1 MGLDWFQKREKPSTM
16 SLSETSPAGDSAE
29 CLDLNDFDLRL
40 ERYRIVQPKADAMLV
55 RSLSTYG
62 QLAPLVY
69 CLLDDAL
76 VLVDGFKRLRAARTL
91 KGLTKLRARRLEVD
105 EHGAKAAIFNLN
117 RITSRPNELEES
129 WIIYALVHDDGL
141 EQVEV
146 AQMLGRHKSWINRRL
161 ALIER
166 LTAEACE
173 SLRLGLLTPTQARHL
188 TQLPRGN
195 QNAAMRCASEHALT
209 SRELCDAVKLLQ
221 SASTR
226 EQTQFV
232 LEKPREAIRQSQDS
246 YVYRWDPRL
255 STTGNQVAR
264 RLGTL
269 LDATTKMNHWLS
281 LTGRSELQACDRPIL
296 LPGFTKL
303 SEESALLLESSRDFV
318 KELLLP

>member
-1 MGLDWFQKREKPSTM
+1 MP
-16 SLSETSPAGDSAE
+16 LSKTSPQSDWAV

-40 ERYRIVQPKADAMLV
+40 ERYRIVQPKADQLLA
-55 RSLSTYG
+55 RSLSKYG

-91 KGLTKLRARRLEVD
+91 KGQTTLEARKLEVD

-117 RITSRPNELEES
+117 RMTSRPNELEES

-141 EQVEV
+141 EQTEV
-146 AQMLGRHKSWINRRL
+146 AQMLGRHKSWVNRRL
-161 ALIER
+161 ALVER
-166 LTAEACE
+166 LTDEARE
-173 SLRLGLLTPTQARHL
+173 SLRLGLLTPTGARHL

-195 QNAAMRCASEHALT
+195 QNAALQCAAQHALS
-209 SRELCDAVKLLQ
+209 SRELSDAVRLLL

-232 LEKPREAIRQSQDS
+232 LEKPREAIRQSQDT
-246 YVYRWDPRL
+246 YVHQWDPRL
-255 STTGNQVAR
+255 SSAGNRVAR

-269 LDATTKMNHWLS
+269 LDAMTKMNHWLR
-281 LTGRSELQACDRPIL
+281 LTGRSELQACDRPVL
-296 LPGFTKL
+296 LPSFIKL
-303 SEESALLLESSRDFV
+303 SEEGVLLCESCHDFI
-318 KELLLP
+318 KELELP

>member
-1 MGLDWFQKREKPSTM
+1 MPL
-16 SLSETSPAGDSAE
+16 LNTSPEGDSAHP
-29 CLDLNDFDLRL
+29 LDVSDFDLRL
-40 ERYRIVQPKADAMLV
+40 ERYRIAQPKADSLMV
-55 RSLSTYG
+55 RSLSKYG

-69 CLLDDAL
+69 CILDGAL

-91 KGLTKLRARRLEVD
+91 KGMNVLGARRLDVD
-105 EHGAKAAIFNLN
+105 ERSAKAAIFNLN

-146 AQMLGRHKSWINRRL
+146 AQMLGRHKSWVNRRL

-166 LTAEACE
+166 LTDEARQ

-195 QNAAMRCASEHALT
+195 QNAAMQCASEHALS
-209 SRELCDAVKLLQ
+209 SRELSQAVQLLQ

-246 YVYRWDPRL
+246 YVHQWDPRL
-255 STTGNQVAR
+255 STAGNRFAR
-264 RLGTL
+264 RLGML
-269 LDATTKMNHWLS
+269 LDATTKMNHWLRF
-281 LTGRSELQACDRPIL
+281 TGRSELQACDRPVL
-296 LPGFTKL
+296 VPGITKL
-303 SEESALLLESSRDFV
+303 GEESALLSESINDFV
-318 KELLLP
+318 KELILP